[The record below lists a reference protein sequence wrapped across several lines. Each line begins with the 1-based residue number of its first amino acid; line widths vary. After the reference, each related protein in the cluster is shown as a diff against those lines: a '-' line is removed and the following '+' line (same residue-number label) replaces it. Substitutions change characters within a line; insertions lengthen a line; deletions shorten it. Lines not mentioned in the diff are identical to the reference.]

1 LGPHLVQP
9 PAGQKRKE
17 RKENGKSVF
26 VFSRRGGGFFG
37 GDYLNIDS
45 QSTPAKRKNYNYYY
59 YSIGLEYPPPP
70 PPPSLATYKKPI
82 SQ

>member
-17 RKENGKSVF
+17 RKEKGKSVF

-70 PPPSLATYKKPI
+70 PPSLATYKKPI